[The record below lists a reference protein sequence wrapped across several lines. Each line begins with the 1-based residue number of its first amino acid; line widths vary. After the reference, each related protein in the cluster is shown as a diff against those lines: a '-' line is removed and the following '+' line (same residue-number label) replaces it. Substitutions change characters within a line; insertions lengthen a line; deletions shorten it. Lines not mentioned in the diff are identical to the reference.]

1 MQDRDYLVQIRLE
14 RRTRYA
20 FVYDR
25 ELIEEKD
32 AVFSGKKVD
41 HQCSAEELST
51 LIGGCSSVNLYGR
64 KAVRRGI
71 EEGYVHPDSVGEVNG
86 IPTAMYIRV

>member
-1 MQDRDYLVQIRLE
+1 MQDRDYLVQIRRE
-14 RRTRYA
+14 RRMRYA

-25 ELIEEKD
+25 ELIVGEA

-41 HQCSAEELST
+41 HECSAEELST

-64 KAVRRGI
+64 KAVRRGV
-71 EEGYVHPDSVGEVNG
+71 EEGFVHPDSVGEVNG
-86 IPTAMYIRV
+86 VPTAMYIRV